1 MDTEVALQTVRPTD
15 TLTGLRIALCH
26 EWFTRLGGSEIVAKA
41 IVDTFGIQ
49 DVYTFAASAE
59 LTEQLIPSANVR
71 ASTWGSSSLAR
82 RHWEWFLPVMPIA
95 WSRMR
100 LSSYDVVITSA
111 HAFTNWAHASDTA
124 VHISYCHT
132 PMRYAWEWRSEIKRF
147 PIAIR
152 PMWPLVAAML
162 RRGDARAARRPDAFI
177 ANSAHVADR
186 IRARYQRPA
195 HVVYPPI
202 DTDYWTPATDG
213 AGTREFFLL
222 AGRMVAYKH
231 PEVAV
236 RAAVSAG
243 VPVVIAGAGPEFE
256 RMRRDAPAQTTF
268 VDRPSRSELREL
280 YRNARALLNPGV
292 EDFGMTMVEAQA
304 CGTPV
309 IAKNAGGAKESVIPG
324 VTGILYEDGN
334 VAALASVLKRFDTH
348 RYSADAV
355 RANSLR
361 FGRGEFSE
369 RMRDV
374 VDSVVRE
381 RRG

>member
-1 MDTEVALQTVRPTD
+1 
-15 TLTGLRIALCH
+15 
-26 EWFTRLGGSEIVAKA
+26 
-41 IVDTFGIQ
+41 
-49 DVYTFAASAE
+49 
-59 LTEQLIPSANVR
+59 
-71 ASTWGSSSLAR
+71 
-82 RHWEWFLPVMPIA
+82 
-95 WSRMR
+95 
-100 LSSYDVVITSA
+100 
-111 HAFTNWAHASDTA
+111 
-124 VHISYCHT
+124 
-132 PMRYAWEWRSEIKRF
+132 
-147 PIAIR
+147 
-152 PMWPLVAAML
+152 
-162 RRGDARAARRPDAFI
+162 
-177 ANSAHVADR
+177 
-186 IRARYQRPA
+186 
-195 HVVYPPI
+195 
-202 DTDYWTPATDG
+202 
-213 AGTREFFLL
+213 
-222 AGRMVAYKH
+222 MVAYKH